1 MRTQQGEAI
10 MEVTQFDD
18 MAVDSALIL
27 ENRLK
32 ERVEKLVEKTVINIV
47 GREIHAAIE
56 REKQALMMEIA
67 VTIGKTMMYSD
78 NEKRRPLWESTPEEF
93 GFDSKSLNTHNLGN
107 NLPLEL
113 DNAIQEP
120 IRPQI

>member
-1 MRTQQGEAI
+1 MRSQQGEAI

-67 VTIGKTMMYSD
+67 VTIGKTMRYSD

-93 GFDSKSLNTHNLGN
+93 GFDSMSLNTHNLGN
-107 NLPLEL
+107 NPPLEL
-113 DNAIQEP
+113 DNALQEP
-120 IRPQI
+120 SRPQI

>member
-1 MRTQQGEAI
+1 